1 MGSQEKDLEG
11 KLRVGAE
18 NSLTASA
25 AAMDGASSTSQ
36 SYGSGFLE
44 ACLEFCQAESIPGL
58 QLQPDSSLGFG
69 HPASNPAEKG
79 QVYPAVY
86 VRLGWKPHPGVNSS
100 TFFFSL
106 HLPIPVESRT
116 LNRAAHST

>member
-25 AAMDGASSTSQ
+25 AAIDGASLTSQ

-69 HPASNPAEKG
+69 YPASNPAEKG
-79 QVYPAVY
+79 QVYPAV
-86 VRLGWKPHPGVNSS
+86 
-100 TFFFSL
+100 
-106 HLPIPVESRT
+106 
-116 LNRAAHST
+116 

>member
-25 AAMDGASSTSQ
+25 AAMDGASLTSQ

-58 QLQPDSSLGFG
+58 QLQPDFSLGFG
-69 HPASNPAEKG
+69 HPKG

-86 VRLGWKPHPGVNSS
+86 VRLGWKPHPGVNGS
-100 TFFFSL
+100 TFLFSL

-116 LNRAAHST
+116 LNRVVHST